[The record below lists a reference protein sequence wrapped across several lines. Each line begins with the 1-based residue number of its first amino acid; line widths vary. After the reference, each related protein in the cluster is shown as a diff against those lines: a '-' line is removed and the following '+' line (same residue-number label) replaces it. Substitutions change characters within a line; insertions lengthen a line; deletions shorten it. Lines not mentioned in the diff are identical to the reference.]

1 MDLNTQMNGN
11 EMVYTIN
18 GKVFPDI
25 DPISVKKGD
34 LVKVKLVNRS
44 KMDDHPMHYM
54 VTSSRC

>member
-25 DPISVKKGD
+25 DNSSKKGD

-44 KMDDHPMHYM
+44 KMDDHPMHLHGHF
-54 VTSSRC
+54 SRC